1 MLDIAK
7 NTAQELK
14 VPEMTKVVQLANV
27 LKVVKVIRMFKML
40 IKIHPL
46 APHPP
51 SDHTCQKS
59 IYLIFRTK
67 MLEPALAGVFVV
79 THARTRSRATS
90 QEKHESSTWK

>member
-1 MLDIAK
+1 MD
-7 NTAQELK
+7 TAQEFK

-27 LKVVKVIRMFKML
+27 LKVIRMFKML

-51 SDHTCQKS
+51 SDHSCQKS
-59 IYLIFRTK
+59 MYLIFRTK